1 MDTCS
6 NNFMEV
12 LILAKAE
19 IPYNAMNK
27 INIAIMY
34 GGGQIPEANSLM
46 GAIATLLL
54 RRKEFGN
61 VYGIHQ
67 SYAGMANE
75 KCYELLTEAK
85 VSVFE
90 DQIGTYFGTCRNFD
104 PSAEENFPWILQQ
117 LKAHDIHAL
126 IVCGGDGS
134 FRAGRDMER
143 KLKEANYPLNMFF
156 FPCTIDG
163 IKGSKSIGTK
173 AAVKQTY
180 ERAIYVAAN
189 AWATFDY
196 GLKGPRVAVIE
207 AMGRNRDTI
216 LCEVLKLIKKEGKIG
231 KFKLE
236 DIRLIALPSDHKWS
250 VEALVKEV
258 NNSEVPTLIMASEGA
273 FPKEKWFKLIDV
285 TNGVAKKIA
294 ALIDIEQQKRANADV
309 IGYLSQ
315 SNSFGLECREIYED
329 YLPWIECL
337 NNEIA
342 NFSSYSEAQAI
353 ICECGVHCVPLTYMA
368 DLNPNSKAIVTLSPE
383 DKEILK
389 DFLI

>member
-1 MDTCS
+1 M
-6 NNFMEV
+6 
-12 LILAKAE
+12 AKAE

-27 INIAIMY
+27 INVAIMY

-46 GAIATLLL
+46 GEIATLLL

-85 VSVFE
+85 VSVYE

-104 PSAEENFPWILQQ
+104 PSSEENFPWILQQ

-134 FRAGRDMER
+134 LRAARDLEK
-143 KLKEANYPLNMFF
+143 KLKEANYFLTIIWL
-156 FPCTIDG
+156 PCTIDG
-163 IKGSKSIGTK
+163 IQGSKTIGTK

-180 ERAIYVAAN
+180 ERTIYVAAN
-189 AWATFDY
+189 AWATFDC
-196 GLKGPRVAVIE
+196 GLNGPRVAVIE

-216 LCEVLKLIKKEGKIG
+216 LCGTIDLIKKEGKIG

-236 DIRLIALPSDHKWS
+236 DIRLIAIPSDHEWS

-258 NNSEVPTLIMASEGA
+258 NKSEVPALIMASEGA

-294 ALIDIEQQKRANADV
+294 ALIDIEKQKRANADV

-329 YLPWIECL
+329 FLPWIDCL
-337 NNEIA
+337 KKEIA
-342 NFSSYSEAQAI
+342 NFASYSEAQAI
-353 ICECGVHCVPLTYMA
+353 IYDGGVHCVPLTYMA
-368 DLNPNSKAIVTLSPE
+368 DLNPNSKAIVKLSEE

-389 DFLI
+389 DFLF